1 MVTLNKTLAKDR
13 KKIAFSAKSR
23 QLLLGALL
31 PVSLLFL
38 WEWAGRSGYLNP
50 LLLPAPSAIWNEFIF
65 LLQQQHLLGHLQVSV
80 IRALAGLAI
89 GGSLGLVLGL
99 IIGFSYKSQ
108 RAFDPTIQMIRM
120 LPHLAIAPL
129 FILWFGFGETSKLL
143 LIAKGAFFPLYINTF
158 LGIRSADSKLFEV
171 ARVLQFNKMQLVLK
185 LIIPSALPHILLGL
199 RLSVGVSWLGLV
211 VAEMMGST
219 EGIGFLINDARSMSI
234 ITTVFVGIIIFALL
248 GKLSDFLVLTVEK
261 KLLNWQSTFEGGK

>member
-1 MVTLNKTLAKDR
+1 MVSINKTLTKDR
-13 KKIAFSAKSR
+13 KKITFTVRSR

-31 PVSLLFL
+31 PVGLLII
-38 WEWAGRSGYLNP
+38 WEWAGHSGYLNP
-50 LLLPAPSAIWNEFIF
+50 LLLPAPSAIWNEFIY

-80 IRALAGLAI
+80 IRALSGLAI
-89 GGSLGLVLGL
+89 GGSLGLVLGI
-99 IIGFSYKSQ
+99 IIGFSYKCQ
-108 RAFDPTIQMIRM
+108 RAYDPTIQMIRM

-171 ARVLQFNKMQLVLK
+171 ARVLQFTRTQLVIK

-219 EGIGFLINDARSMSI
+219 QGIGFLINDARSMSI

-248 GKLSDFLVLTVEK
+248 GKLSDFIVLTVEK
-261 KLLNWQSTFEGGK
+261 RLLKWQSNFEGGK

>member
-1 MVTLNKTLAKDR
+1 MVSINKTLTKDR
-13 KKIAFSAKSR
+13 KKITFTVRSR

-31 PVSLLFL
+31 PVGLLII
-38 WEWAGRSGYLNP
+38 WEWAGHSGYLNP
-50 LLLPAPSAIWNEFIF
+50 LLLPAPAAIWNEFIY

-80 IRALAGLAI
+80 IRALSGLAI
-89 GGSLGLVLGL
+89 GGSLGLVLGI
-99 IIGFSYKSQ
+99 IIGFSYKCQ
-108 RAFDPTIQMIRM
+108 RAYDPTIQMIRM

-171 ARVLQFNKMQLVLK
+171 ARVLQFTRTQLVIK

-219 EGIGFLINDARSMSI
+219 QGIGFLINDARSMSI

-248 GKLSDFLVLTVEK
+248 GKLSDFIVLTVEK
-261 KLLNWQSTFEGGK
+261 RLLKWQSNFEGGK

>member
-1 MVTLNKTLAKDR
+1 MVTLTKRIVKDR
-13 KKIAFSAKSR
+13 KKYAFSAKSR
-23 QLLLGALL
+23 QLMLGTLI
-31 PVSLLFL
+31 PVSLLIF

-50 LLLPAPSAIWNEFIF
+50 LLLPAPSAIWNEFIY
-65 LLQQQHLLGHLQVSV
+65 LLQQQHLLSHLQISV
-80 IRALAGLAI
+80 IRAMAGLAI
-89 GGSLGLVLGL
+89 GGSLGLILGMFV
-99 IIGFSYKSQ
+99 GFSYKSQ
-108 RAFDPTIQMIRM
+108 KALDPTIQMIRM

-143 LIAKGAFFPLYINTF
+143 LIAKGAFFPLYVHTF

-171 ARVLQFNKMQLVLK
+171 ARLLQFNRIQLVMK

-199 RLSVGVSWLGLV
+199 RLSVGVAWLGLV

-219 EGIGFLINDARSMSI
+219 QGIGFLINDARSMSI

-261 KLLNWQSTFEGGK
+261 HLLKWQSTFEGGK

>member
-1 MVTLNKTLAKDR
+1 MVALNKSVHKER
-13 KKIAFSAKSR
+13 KMHVYSAKSK
-23 QLLLGALL
+23 QLILGALL
-31 PVSLLFL
+31 PVSLLIL

-50 LLLPAPSAIWNEFIF
+50 LLLPTPSLIWNEFIY

-80 IRALAGLAI
+80 LRALAGLAI
-89 GGSLGLVLGL
+89 GGSLELILGL
-99 IIGFSYKSQ
+99 IVGFSYKSQ
-108 RAFDPTIQMIRM
+108 RALDPTIQMIRM

-171 ARVLQFNKMQLVLK
+171 ARVLQFSKKQLVLK

-219 EGIGFLINDARSMSI
+219 QGIGFLINDARSMSI

-248 GKLSDFLVLTVEK
+248 GKMSDSLVLALEK
-261 KLLNWQSTFEGGK
+261 KLLKWQSNFEGGK

>member
-1 MVTLNKTLAKDR
+1 MVSINKTLTKDR
-13 KKIAFSAKSR
+13 KKITFTVRSR

-31 PVSLLFL
+31 PVGLLII
-38 WEWAGRSGYLNP
+38 WEWAGHSGYLNP
-50 LLLPAPSAIWNEFIF
+50 LLLPAPAAIWNEFIY

-80 IRALAGLAI
+80 IRALSGLAI
-89 GGSLGLVLGL
+89 GGSLGLVLGI

-108 RAFDPTIQMIRM
+108 RAYDPTIQMIRM

-171 ARVLQFNKMQLVLK
+171 ARVLQFTRTQLVIK

-219 EGIGFLINDARSMSI
+219 QGIGFLINDARSMSI

-248 GKLSDFLVLTVEK
+248 GKLSDFIVLTVEK
-261 KLLNWQSTFEGGK
+261 RLLKWQSNFEGGK